1 MPNHPFF
8 PRRQAC
14 NPTLPT
20 PTFGSQQAAHEW
32 SVRLEDIASGL
43 ENHGFDLASEDV
55 IKAAE
60 WLEAF
65 AGAR

>member
-1 MPNHPFF
+1 MPTPRHPTHH
-8 PRRQAC
+8 RRQAC
-14 NPTLPT
+14 IPT

-32 SVRLEDIASGL
+32 SLRLEDIASGL

-55 IKAAE
+55 IRAAE